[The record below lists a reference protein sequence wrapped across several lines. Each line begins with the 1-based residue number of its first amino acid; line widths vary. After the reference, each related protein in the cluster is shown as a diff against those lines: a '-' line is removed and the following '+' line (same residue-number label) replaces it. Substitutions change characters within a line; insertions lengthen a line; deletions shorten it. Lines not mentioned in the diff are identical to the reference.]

1 MGCLFCFSFVHSCAL
16 TYSYCFPFAAEVTV
30 EKLVQQRRRWKN
42 GGYAGKLPYFWSG
55 AWRMSGHSSF
65 YILFYCWINIKL
77 LLDITFQAVSPFL
90 DAVQVHNMS
99 HDFFFEV
106 AGLTVE
112 SSTFLSRIVL
122 IIYMVLFLGFC
133 FYHAASK
140 SVSTFFF
147 VVPICK

>member
-1 MGCLFCFSFVHSCAL
+1 LFISCAL
-16 TYSYCFPFAAEVTV
+16 TYSYCFPLTAEVTV

-42 GGYAGKLPYFWSG
+42 GGYAGKLPYFWSD

-65 YILFYCWINIKL
+65 YILFYCWMNIKL
-77 LLDITFQAVSPFL
+77 LLDIFIEAISPVLEAVN
-90 DAVQVHNMS
+90 VHNIS
-99 HDFFFEV
+99 HYFFFEV

-122 IIYMVLFLGFC
+122 IIYMVFFLGFC
-133 FYHAASK
+133 SYHAASK

-147 VVPICK
+147 VVPVCK